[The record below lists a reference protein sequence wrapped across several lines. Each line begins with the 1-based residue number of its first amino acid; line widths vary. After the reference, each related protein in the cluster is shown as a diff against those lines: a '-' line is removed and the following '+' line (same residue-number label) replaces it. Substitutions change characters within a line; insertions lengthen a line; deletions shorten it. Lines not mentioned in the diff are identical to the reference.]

1 MRAVILTIVAFSAAS
16 AAAFAGQ
23 LIYYAV
29 SDGEN
34 DARKTWHTAVLSSFK
49 AGHHDDVFDS
59 YTVERQPNGGLVVT
73 RDYTTPSGDWLVK
86 LTYDYARNGRLHAVR
101 SELITF
107 GGITISGEDE
117 GLTRCVRTFAV
128 TARGTLQKT
137 SERITDA
144 KTGRKVARQFY
155 DPQPKHWMNV
165 GELPIVPK
173 T

>member
-1 MRAVILTIVAFSAAS
+1 MRAVIFTIVAFSAAS
-16 AAAFAGQ
+16 AAAFADQ
-23 LIYYAV
+23 TIYYAV
-29 SDGEN
+29 SEGEN
-34 DARKTWHTAVLSSFK
+34 DARETWHTAVLSSFK
-49 AGHHDDVFDS
+49 AAHHDDVFDS
-59 YTVERQPNGGLVVT
+59 YTVERQANGAFVVT

-86 LTYDYARNGRLHAVR
+86 LTYDYASNGRLHAMR

-107 GGITISGEDE
+107 GGITASGKDE

-128 TARGTLQKT
+128 SADGTLQKT

-155 DPQPKHWMNV
+155 DPQPKHWMSIC
-165 GELPIVPK
+165 ELPIAPK